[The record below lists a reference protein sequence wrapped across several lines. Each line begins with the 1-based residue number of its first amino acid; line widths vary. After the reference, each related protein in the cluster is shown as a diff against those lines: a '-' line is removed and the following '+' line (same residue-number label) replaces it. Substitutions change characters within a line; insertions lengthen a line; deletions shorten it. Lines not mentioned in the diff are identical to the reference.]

1 MKRYSLSHFA
11 NCKSRKISLDFI
23 KAVPSYAKL
32 DVLEFG
38 KSPKEYF
45 GSHEV
50 GFEVYSNKT
59 LNKAKLLNLFFKL
72 KRECQTEDNFSKKVV
87 LTDEYFL

>member
-11 NCKSRKISLDFI
+11 NCKSRKISLDEV

-32 DVLEFG
+32 DVLEFDKNPNIYLG
-38 KSPKEYF
+38 GHKI
-45 GSHEV
+45 

-72 KRECQTEDNFSKKVV
+72 KRECQTEDDFSKKVV
-87 LTDEYFL
+87 LTGEYFL